1 MTKRSVVLLVASVST
16 FVLALGG
23 TLFVMDHF
31 GNRGRANACDSSD
44 SIPLPKPY
52 TKEPQHRSFVRV
64 PELADLGDSPDNPT
78 RSPFILCE
86 DGRPLGPAHTKP
98 EDVLALGDGRY
109 VHWGGVL
116 FFSASDNS
124 DPNSND
130 RSYKLVRHGENPV
143 AQKGLKGLKG
153 DQGPPGPEGPP
164 GPAGPAGGSTA
175 IRFVERECRQSCIVA
190 CENNERILDTVAIN
204 PGGTFIFDA
213 DNKATFRPEQQDR
226 PVKVILSC
234 VRK

>member
-1 MTKRSVVLLVASVST
+1 MRPFKGISCNDISEFESSARQA
-16 FVLALGG
+16 
-23 TLFVMDHF
+23 
-31 GNRGRANACDSSD
+31 NRNA
-44 SIPLPKPY
+44 
-52 TKEPQHRSFVRV
+52 
-64 PELADLGDSPDNPT
+64 T

-98 EDVLALGDGRY
+98 EDVAAFGQGRY

-130 RSYKLVRHGENPV
+130 RSYKLVQNPV
-143 AQKGLKGLKG
+143 AQKGERG

-164 GPAGPAGGSTA
+164 GPAGPAGLSTA
-175 IRFVERECRQSCIVA
+175 IRFVEGECRQPCIVA
-190 CENNERILDTVAIN
+190 CEDNERILDTFAIN

-226 PVKVILSC
+226 PVKVILAC

>member
-1 MTKRSVVLLVASVST
+1 MTFLSSSPQP
-16 FVLALGG
+16 
-23 TLFVMDHF
+23 
-31 GNRGRANACDSSD
+31 GRPIAMPLDRPSSCV
-44 SIPLPKPY
+44 KM
-52 TKEPQHRSFVRV
+52 V
-64 PELADLGDSPDNPT
+64 
-78 RSPFILCE
+78 
-86 DGRPLGPAHTKP
+86 PLGPAHTKP
-98 EDVLALGDGRY
+98 EDVAAFGQGRY

-130 RSYKLVRHGENPV
+130 RSYKLVQNPV
-143 AQKGLKGLKG
+143 AQKGERG

-164 GPAGPAGGSTA
+164 GPAGPAGLSTA
-175 IRFVERECRQSCIVA
+175 IRFVEGECRQPYIVA
-190 CENNERILDTVAIN
+190 CEDNERILDTFAIN

-226 PVKVILSC
+226 PVKVILAC